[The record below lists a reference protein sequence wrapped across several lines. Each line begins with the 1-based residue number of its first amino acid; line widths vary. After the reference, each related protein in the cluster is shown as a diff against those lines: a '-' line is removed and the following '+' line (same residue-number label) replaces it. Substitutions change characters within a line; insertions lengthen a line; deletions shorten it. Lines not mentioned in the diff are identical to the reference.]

1 MKRRIVAASVAA
13 LTVAAGGAAA
23 IAATGDSQQ
32 EDSKA
37 VIDDAAEDLGV
48 QPSELSDAL
57 KRALANR
64 VDAAVAAGR
73 ITKAE
78 GDALK
83 ERIAAQEYPLLGGP
97 GFGHRG
103 GHGFHHLNAAAAY
116 LGLTEAELRTQLS
129 GDKTLADVAKARG
142 KTVAGLVAALVAD
155 EKKDLQAAVSS
166 GRITQAQ
173 ADEHLANAEARFND
187 LVNGTRPEGG
197 RHGFGGPPAARQS
210 ADA

>member
-1 MKRRIVAASVAA
+1 MKRRIVATSVAA

-23 IAATGDSQQ
+23 VAATGGSQQ

-37 VIDDAAEDLGV
+37 VIDDAANDLGV

-57 KRALANR
+57 KKALANR

-78 GDALK
+78 ADALK
-83 ERIAAQEYPLLGGP
+83 ERIASQEYPLLGRLGDRGP
-97 GFGHRG
+97 G
-103 GHGFHHLNAAAAY
+103 GHGFHHLAAAAAY

-129 GDKTLADVAKARG
+129 DDKTMADIAKARG

-155 EKKDLQAAVSS
+155 EKKELQAAVSS

-173 ADEHLANAEARFND
+173 ADEHLANAEARFTD

-197 RHGFGGPPAARQS
+197 RHGFGGPPAARYS

>member
-1 MKRRIVAASVAA
+1 MKRRIVATSVAA

-23 IAATGDSQQ
+23 VAATGDSQQ

-57 KRALANR
+57 KKALANR

-155 EKKDLQAAVSS
+155 EKKELQAAVSS
-166 GRITQAQ
+166 GRLTQAQ
-173 ADEHLANAEARFND
+173 ADEHLANAEARFTD

>member
-1 MKRRIVAASVAA
+1 MKRRIVATSVAA

-23 IAATGDSQQ
+23 VAATGDSQQ

-57 KRALANR
+57 KKALANR

-129 GDKTLADVAKARG
+129 GDTTLADVAKARG

-155 EKKDLQAAVSS
+155 EKKKLQEAVSS

-173 ADEHLANAEARFND
+173 ADEHLANAEARFTD

-197 RHGFGGPPAARQS
+197 RHGFGGPPAAWQS